1 MLAPRKENYDKPKQ
15 HIKKQR
21 HHFAD
26 EGLYSQS
33 YDFFPSSHVQMWELE
48 QKEGW
53 LLKSWC
59 FVLEKT
65 LESPLDSK
73 EIKPVSPKENQSWT
87 FTGGADVETKAPI
100 LWSPDVKSWLTGKD
114 LDAGYK
120 WGQEEKGAAKD
131 EMVRE
136 HHWRNR
142 HESEQTPGD
151 SEEQGNL
158 ACCSPQGYK
167 ESDMT

>member
-1 MLAPRKENYDKPKQ
+1 MLKRKLQYSG
-15 HIKKQR
+15 HLTWR
-21 HHFAD
+21 AD
-26 EGLYSQS
+26 
-33 YDFFPSSHVQMWELE
+33 F
-48 QKEGW
+48 
-53 LLKSWC
+53 
-59 FVLEKT
+59 
-65 LESPLDSK
+65 
-73 EIKPVSPKENQSWT
+73 
-87 FTGGADVETKAPI
+87 
-100 LWSPDVKSWLTGKD
+100 TGKD

-151 SEEQGNL
+151 SEEQGSL